1 MGQRRVENNNNLSAL
16 ISTISEIK
24 CGFGPGQR
32 HISQYV
38 PIVDG
43 LRTVVW

>member
-1 MGQRRVENNNNLSAL
+1 MGQGRVKNINNLSAL

-24 CGFGPGQR
+24 CGFGLGQR

-38 PIVDG
+38 PVVDG